1 MRQRL
6 VQPIGLKSGEALP
19 RKLCCLVVVGVVVAA
34 AAATVAVVVAI
45 ESMQQASP
53 MAAIVIRSIEGIAK
67 RAPVDASL
75 LVQPEMV
82 PKSAHLVL
90 VWH

>member
-1 MRQRL
+1 M

-19 RKLCCLVVVGVVVAA
+19 RKLCCLVVVGVVVVAA
-34 AAATVAVVVAI
+34 AAVTVAAVAI

-53 MAAIVIRSIEGIAK
+53 LAAIAIRSIEGIAK

>member
-1 MRQRL
+1 MRQQL

-19 RKLCCLVVVGVVVAA
+19 RKRCCLVVVGVVVVA
-34 AAATVAVVVAI
+34 AAATVAAVAI

-53 MAAIVIRSIEGIAK
+53 MGAIAIRSIEGIAK
-67 RAPVDASL
+67 RVPVDASL